1 MDGVPVAR
9 SRPNKANGTPAGAD
23 VYLRSTR
30 RIAPDVAA
38 GAIYT
43 RVADTVYHSI
53 RDHTDALFERAYP
66 IFH

>member
-1 MDGVPVAR
+1 MTHPREGFRPDPVA
-9 SRPNKANGTPAGAD
+9 GV
-23 VYLRSTR
+23 VYR
-30 RIAPDVAA
+30 
-38 GAIYT
+38 